1 MSKAKT
7 ITITKS
13 KSVRQ
18 EERIV
23 LEGEEAEIVWKLA
36 KRLNTLIRNKNEQG

>member
-13 KSVRQ
+13 ESAWQ

-23 LEGEEAEIVWKLA
+23 LEGEEAELIWKLA
-36 KRLNTLIRNKNEQG
+36 KELNKLIRNKNEQG